1 MPNQRILALLYLMIL
16 KSQNSR
22 TRHMIDFMILSH
34 SVDCEIVAFLLTNQ
48 IDRFQFGEEK
58 VHSLKYFGRSLVR
71 EKKKEHTAWLPT
83 NRKEL
88 IPVRTHETTQ
98 GRPPFLMT
106 RQIQRQ
112 AFLLLDLY

>member
-71 EKKKEHTAWLPT
+71 EKK
-83 NRKEL
+83 
-88 IPVRTHETTQ
+88 RTHRMAAYQ
-98 GRPPFLMT
+98 P
-106 RQIQRQ
+106 
-112 AFLLLDLY
+112 

>member
-48 IDRFQFGEEK
+48 IDRFQFNKEK
-58 VHSLKYFGRSLVR
+58 VHSPKYFGRSR
-71 EKKKEHTAWLPT
+71 ERKK
-83 NRKEL
+83 
-88 IPVRTHETTQ
+88 RTHRLAAYQ
-98 GRPPFLMT
+98 P
-106 RQIQRQ
+106 
-112 AFLLLDLY
+112 